1 MYKKSFYVD
10 YYRKEKTERDGK
22 KKYRLQE
29 TSLGLVDYYNKEK
42 TERDGMKKY
51 RLQETSLGGHG
62 QVVLGRRMNFT
73 CISAM
78 DINDYESVTVW

>member
-10 YYRKEKTERDGK
+10 YHHKE
-22 KKYRLQE
+22 E
-29 TSLGLVDYYNKEK
+29 TK
-42 TERDGMKKY
+42 RDGMNKY

-62 QVVLGRRMNFT
+62 QVVLWRRMDFT

-78 DINDYESVTVW
+78 DINDYESVTIW